1 MHKGCLNVPL
11 WKSTDQDP
19 QVKNHDYPPLQTM
32 RRHEIFVTL
41 LESQDECCYDTRCYF
56 NVCSKADVSQLNL
69 GHTHTRLTALFSGT
83 TQVSRYQKGKTSLDF
98 TEARD
103 SEWQW
108 QQLGHMQICTL
119 LQTDNHTSSPPL
131 CFYRPDALPATQPT
145 ASKHWRQLNLPH
157 GTKNLKSCL

>member
-1 MHKGCLNVPL
+1 MCHCENRPTRIL
-11 WKSTDQDP
+11 KSKIMTTRHSKLCTDM
-19 QVKNHDYPPLQTM
+19 K
-32 RRHEIFVTL
+32 FL

-56 NVCSKADVSQLNL
+56 NVCSKADISQLNL
-69 GHTHTRLTALFSGT
+69 GHTHTRLMALFSGT
-83 TQVSRYQKGKTSLDF
+83 TQVSWYQKGKTSLDF

-108 QQLGHMQICTL
+108 KQLGHMQICTL

-145 ASKHWRQLNLPH
+145 ASKH
-157 GTKNLKSCL
+157 